1 VICNEDSS
9 LKLSRKLLASLG
21 LVVAFLSTAIAAAQ
35 DLTVMTSGGFAAP
48 VEQLMPKFQA
58 SSGMHVSVVHGA
70 SMGTTTTAIPMRLSR
85 NEPAD
90 VVIMARSELD
100 SLAQKGLVIEG
111 SQVDLVRSKI
121 GMTVKAGAP
130 APEIGT
136 VAAFKKTL
144 LGAKSIAYS
153 DSASG
158 VYIETEMYK
167 KLGIESQVASK
178 SKRILGNPVGEVVA
192 KGDAE
197 IGFQQMSE
205 LKPIP
210 GITIVGPIP
219 AEVQRVTVFSAGV
232 VASSKHK
239 DYARALINFLAS
251 PQVCPVI
258 VEDALEP
265 TACAP
270 EKK

>member
-1 VICNEDSS
+1 M
-9 LKLSRKLLASLG
+9 KLSPRVL
-21 LVVAFLSTAIAAAQ
+21 AFLVSTAAFLAIPIAAAQ

-48 VEQLMPKFQA
+48 VEHLIPKFEA
-58 SSGMHVSVVHGA
+58 SSGLHVAQVHGA
-70 SMGTTTTAIPMRLSR
+70 SMGTTTTAIPMRLAR

-90 VVIMARSELD
+90 VVILARSALD
-100 SLAQKGLVIEG
+100 ALAKQGFVVEG

-121 GMTVKAGAP
+121 GMAVKAGAP
-130 APEIGT
+130 VPDIST

-144 LGAKSIAYS
+144 LAAKSIAYS

-167 KLGIESQVASK
+167 KLGIESQASPK
-178 SKRILGNPVGEVVA
+178 STKILGDPVGEVVA
-192 KGDAE
+192 KGAAE

-219 AEVQRVTVFSAGV
+219 AEMQQVTVFSAGLV
-232 VASSKHK
+232 TSSKHK
-239 DYARALINFLAS
+239 EYARALVNFLAS
-251 PQVCPVI
+251 AAACPVI

-270 EKK
+270 ETK